1 MYYLRNLLKRGAKNV
16 MKSTLKSGLASSR
29 LGRGMTCGSGIDNYQ
44 LSLVK
49 GVNLNPKQKR
59 LGTRR
64 STGGALKFVR

>member
-1 MYYLRNLLKRGAKNV
+1 
-16 MKSTLKSGLASSR
+16 
-29 LGRGMTCGSGIDNYQ
+29 MTCGSGIDNYL

>member
-1 MYYLRNLLKRGAKNV
+1 MYYLRNLLKRGAKSV
-16 MKSTLKSGLASSR
+16 MKSTLKSGLASSH
-29 LGRGMTCGSGIDNYQ
+29 LGRGMTCGSGIDNYL

-64 STGGALKFVR
+64 STGGALKFIR